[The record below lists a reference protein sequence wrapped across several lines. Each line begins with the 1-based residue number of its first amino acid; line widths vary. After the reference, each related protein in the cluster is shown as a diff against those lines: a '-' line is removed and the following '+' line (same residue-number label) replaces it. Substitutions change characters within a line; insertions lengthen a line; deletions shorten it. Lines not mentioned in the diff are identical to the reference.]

1 MNQIKYVFSQVIEF
15 LNEDKFRRI
24 VAKYDGDRYVKHY
37 TCWNQLLT
45 LIFGQLSRSATLR
58 NVIIVLQAHNEKL
71 YHLGI
76 GKHLSR
82 SNLSKANEQ
91 RDYRIFEDVAY
102 YMIDQARQKRV
113 SKLFDFDGNVYA
125 FDSTTIDLCLS
136 LFKWATFRKKKGGI
150 KVHTLFDV
158 QAGVPTF
165 AYITEAKVNDMN
177 AMDEIPYE
185 AGSYYIFDR
194 GYNDY
199 ARLYAIHKLGATFV
213 VRAKK
218 NVRYKRLSW
227 KRKLPP
233 YVLSDSTIRFTGYY
247 QRRDYP
253 IPLRLIRYW
262 DAENKREFIFLT
274 NNFELSALEVAE
286 LYHNRWQ
293 IELFFKW
300 LKQHLKIKHFYGT
313 SLNAVKIQVYVA
325 IITFCL
331 VAIVQH
337 DMKLGLS
344 TYEVLQV
351 LSVSLTTKMHLRDL
365 LEQTNFQNDKERL
378 DSNEPLL
385 FDLNF

>member
-1 MNQIKYVFSQVIEF
+1 MNQIKYIFSQVVEF
-15 LNEDKFRRI
+15 LNRSKFNRI
-24 VAKYDGDRYVKHY
+24 VAKYNGDKYVKRY

-58 NVIIVLQAHNEKL
+58 NVVIVLQAHSEKL

-91 RDYRIFEDVAY
+91 RDYHIFEDFAY
-102 YMIDQARQKRV
+102 YMIDRARQKRA
-113 SKLFDFDGNVYA
+113 SKMFDFDGNVYA

-136 LFKWATFRKKKGGI
+136 LFKWAAFRKKKGGI

-165 AYITEAKVNDMN
+165 AYITEAKVHDMN

-185 AGSYYIFDR
+185 VGSYYIFDR

-218 NVRYKRLSW
+218 NVRYKRSSW
-227 KRKLPP
+227 KRKLPLN
-233 YVLSDSTIRFTGYY
+233 VLSDSTIQFTGYY
-247 QRRDYP
+247 QQRDYP
-253 IPLRLIRYW
+253 ESLRLIRYW
-262 DAENKREFIFLT
+262 DAENEREFLFLT
-274 NNFELSALEVAE
+274 NNFDLSALEVAE

-337 DMKLGLS
+337 DMKLTLS
-344 TYEVLQV
+344 TYELLQV

-365 LEQTNFQNDKERL
+365 LDQTNFQNDKERL
-378 DSNEPLL
+378 DSCEPLL

>member
-1 MNQIKYVFSQVIEF
+1 MNQDKYVFAQVVEF

-24 VAKYDGDRYVKHY
+24 VAKYNGNRYVKSY
-37 TCWNQLLT
+37 SVWNQLLT
-45 LIFGQLSRSATLR
+45 LIFGQLSRSPSLR
-58 NVIIVLQAHNEKL
+58 DCVIALQAHRDKL

-76 GKHLSR
+76 GKNVTR

-91 RDYRIFEDVAY
+91 RDYRIFEDFAY
-102 YMIDQARQKRV
+102 YMIAEARNKRADRT
-113 SKLFDFDGNVYA
+113 FGFDGHIYA

-136 LFKWATFRKKKGGI
+136 LFEWAKFRRKKGGI

-158 QAGVPTF
+158 EAGIPTF
-165 AYITEAKVNDMN
+165 ACITEARVNDIN

-185 AGSYYIFDR
+185 TGSYYIFDR

-199 ARLYAIHKLGATFV
+199 SRLYAINKLGATFI

-218 NVRYKRLSW
+218 NALYKRLSW
-227 KRKLPP
+227 KRRLEHN
-233 YVLSDSTIRFTGYY
+233 VLSDSGIRFAGYY
-247 QRRDYP
+247 KKDDYP
-253 IPLRLIRYW
+253 EPLRLIKYW
-262 DAENKREFIFLT
+262 DEENQREFTFLT
-274 NNFELSALEVAE
+274 NNFDLTALQVAE
-286 LYHNRWQ
+286 LYHQRWQ

-337 DMKLGLS
+337 DMKLELT
-344 TYEVLQV
+344 TYEVLHV
-351 LSVSLTTKMHLRDL
+351 LSVSLTSKTHLRDL
-365 LEQTNFQNDKERL
+365 LDKTNFQNDKER
-378 DSNEPLL
+378 SNSGELLL
-385 FDLNF
+385 FNF